1 MGSTGYQASI
11 KQNRFDESY
20 NVISGSRSNPGH
32 LRFDGCVVGE
42 SVIAGWAIEVTSDL
56 LALNRGLAMSTLA
69 MGVIVLRIPACT
81 GNNLREP
88 ALTRGAI
95 NCAFSVNVS

>member
-20 NVISGSRSNPGH
+20 NVISGSRSTPGH

-69 MGVIVLRIPACT
+69 MGVIVLRILACT

-88 ALTRGAI
+88 ALTRDAI